1 MKKLLLSAAIA
12 ASLGMI
18 PAVQAA
24 TTTNNFNVSVTL
36 SSQCQVTNNASQTVD
51 FGTYT
56 AFQAA
61 PQASVSSAG
70 LTFRCTRGFAPVST
84 AFDTVAANS
93 TAAGVGVLVG
103 LQYALTAVAGA
114 TTPGTAATSA
124 TIGTGDSHLYTVSGS
139 MPADQA
145 GTCGVATCGPT
156 IQVRQLIVTF

>member
-18 PAVQAA
+18 PTVQAA

-36 SSQCQVTNNASQTVD
+36 SSQCQVTNDATQTVN

-84 AFDTVAANS
+84 AFDAGGNS

-103 LQYALTAVAGA
+103 LQYALTAAAGV

-124 TIGTGDSHLYTVSGS
+124 IIGTGDSVLYTVSGS

-145 GTCGVATCGPT
+145 GTCGAATCGPT
-156 IQVRQLIVTF
+156 TQVRQLIVTF

>member
-1 MKKLLLSAAIA
+1 MKNLLLSAAIA

-18 PAVQAA
+18 PSAQAA

-36 SSQCQVTNNASQTVD
+36 SSQCQVTNNATQTVD

-61 PQASVSSAG
+61 PKASVTSAS
-70 LTFRCTRGFAPVST
+70 LQFRCTRGFAPVST
-84 AFDTVAANS
+84 AFDAIPANS
-93 TAAGVGVLVG
+93 TTAGVGVLVG
-103 LQYALTAVAGA
+103 LQYALTAAPVV
-114 TTPGTAATSA
+114 TTPGTAATA
-124 TIGTGDSHLYTVSGS
+124 VTIGSGDALTYTVSGS

-145 GTCGVATCGPT
+145 GACATASCGPT